1 AGEHHVPDPVGP
13 AADGAVPGVP
23 LLLRVRSH
31 RAVDAAVGDVPAA
44 GPAVAVRRQVEP
56 AAYVH
61 APERGG
67 LGDGPAIGAADR
79 DDGQV
84 LRRTPEVLRG
94 VAVEPARVDRDV
106 TVEGGVVGGEA
117 KPRDRRVEPDLGV
130 EAAVRARLEPELVA
144 PGPELVRFL
153 AGEHLVEPG
162 LDVPRGR
169 VEDDHV
175 GAEVA
180 AALEPTGSSAVPRGG
195 GGGGG

>member
-1 AGEHHVPDPVGP
+1 PGAGRGVQGRVRRVGEPLVGDPLVGGALDAGEHHVPDPAGP
-13 AADGAVPGVP
+13 AADGAVPDVP

-106 TVEGGVVGGEA
+106 TVEGGVV
-117 KPRDRRVEPDLGV
+117 
-130 EAAVRARLEPELVA
+130 
-144 PGPELVRFL
+144 
-153 AGEHLVEPG
+153 
-162 LDVPRGR
+162 
-169 VEDDHV
+169 
-175 GAEVA
+175 
-180 AALEPTGSSAVPRGG
+180 
-195 GGGGG
+195 